1 MTILVRPKKLKTYGN
16 TKANYV
22 NNTLKMWKKQDYE
35 KFPNMTTNTKAEF
48 SNSKKNYFEDIAV
61 KLCDPKGR

>member
-22 NNTLKMWKKQDYE
+22 NNTLKMG
-35 KFPNMTTNTKAEF
+35 
-48 SNSKKNYFEDIAV
+48 
-61 KLCDPKGR
+61 GRNKTMRNFQI